1 MRLHSARSLL
11 PNCSTLA
18 VRIPVSL
25 PMHLTAAPRVVEWAK
40 VHHGV
45 WLPLAQAA
53 PPHLLVPPHV
63 TRTLF
68 RVLSV
73 LVFSSLQQTDSRG
86 SGPYHSLLRVRKS
99 LRAHSCPIRS
109 LGQNDHGN
117 CFTLQSFVALG
128 RRSPSVSLTC
138 LHASRVSELSGQFG
152 RVVCHFA
159 SMSTL
164 CEDNR
169 QLWGSNPR
177 PCGLAL

>member
-1 MRLHSARSLL
+1 MAPSLRWVRKWHAGQNGDVERNALRLHSARSLL
-11 PNCSTLA
+11 PSCSTLA

-73 LVFSSLQQTDSRG
+73 LVFSLPAAD
-86 SGPYHSLLRVRKS
+86 
-99 LRAHSCPIRS
+99 
-109 LGQNDHGN
+109 
-117 CFTLQSFVALG
+117 
-128 RRSPSVSLTC
+128 
-138 LHASRVSELSGQFG
+138 
-152 RVVCHFA
+152 
-159 SMSTL
+159 
-164 CEDNR
+164 
-169 QLWGSNPR
+169 
-177 PCGLAL
+177 